1 MDKKEGQNY
10 FWNLVRATRIKR
22 TLPILMIILIPAA
35 YSNKFPLTILLLFL
49 VVILIYSA
57 SSIHNAYR
65 DKDYKLPSYYFI
77 IILILLFLTLII
89 SLLNKIIFFAA
100 LIAVFLGYIYNTIA
114 RFIPLGD
121 ALTAGLTH
129 FVLPIIVSSLLV
141 GLGLSFIIP
150 CTIFVYFIAIC
161 IGPVTNL
168 KDIKEDKKRGYK
180 TLVNS
185 VKNPKTVAITLFS
198 FSFIIIFFLYLF
210 LGIRNLNL
218 LFLIPS
224 FLLGVMIINQISKNH
239 VRKALNLMRFYLILS
254 FTFLIFILTSD
265 VLIIFLSFFI
275 LFAYLFTF
283 LWSFKNGKL

>member
-1 MDKKEGQNY
+1 MDKKEKSY

-35 YSNKFPLTILLLFL
+35 YSNKFPLTVLLLFL

-57 SSIHNAYR
+57 SSIYNAYK
-65 DKDYKLPSYYFI
+65 DGDYKLPNYYFV
-77 IILILLFLTLII
+77 IILILLFLTLVI
-89 SLLNKIIFFAA
+89 SLLDKIIFFAA
-100 LIAVFLGYIYNTIA
+100 LIAIFLGYIYNTVA

-150 CTIFVYFIAIC
+150 CAIFVYLIAIC

-198 FSFIIIFFLYLF
+198 FSFIIIFLLYLF

-224 FLLGVMIINQISKNH
+224 FLLIIMTTRQIYKGKMKS
-239 VRKALNLMRFYLILS
+239 ALNLMRFYLITS
-254 FTFLIFILTSD
+254 FGILIFILTSN
-265 VLIIFLSFFI
+265 VNVILGSAFIVMIYFFTLIQRGF
-275 LFAYLFTF
+275 Y
-283 LWSFKNGKL
+283 GKI